1 MWVGI
6 KVFYTIKTQNYG
18 VKKNSNV
25 SEKVYDN
32 KCMYYI
38 VYPKKQK

>member
-18 VKKNSNV
+18 VKKTV
-25 SEKVYDN
+25 
-32 KCMYYI
+32 M
-38 VYPKKQK
+38 YPKKYMKINV